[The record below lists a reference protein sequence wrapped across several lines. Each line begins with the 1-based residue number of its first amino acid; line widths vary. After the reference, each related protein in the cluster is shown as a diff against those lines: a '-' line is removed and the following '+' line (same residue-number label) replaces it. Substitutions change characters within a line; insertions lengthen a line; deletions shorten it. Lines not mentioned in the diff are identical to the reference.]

1 MAEEK
6 ARDPTKQERK
16 PVNIPLSKIH
26 DLPGSVFAPPSQK
39 SLEALT
45 SSIVLKGVQEPVVL
59 RQREDGEFQIVSGNR
74 RRKASEFAKKTEI
87 PAFVY
92 DMTEKEAK
100 DFRFRNKGEGTPPGK
115 LLPESEIGK
124 KRDTTEKA
132 PDKVADAK
140 KPDAPL
146 KSPEKP
152 AEVKPAPAPE
162 PKKPEEKPKA
172 APPAEKA
179 DADGKKPDAPPKQ
192 PEKPAGGKIAPAPE
206 PKKQE
211 EKPKTAAPTE
221 KANTDEKKPNVPPK
235 PLEKP
240 TEVKPTPAPEPKKLE
255 ENPKMAPSPEKA
267 DADEKKPD
275 APPKQPEKP
284 AEVKNA
290 LALEPKKPEEKP
302 KTAAPTEKANTDEKK
317 PNVPPKALEKPV
329 EVKPTPAP
337 EPKKP
342 EEKPKT
348 APLTDKADAA
358 VKKPDAPPKQPEK
371 PAAVKPAPAYMPGPA
386 ALGPSGTKITKIFD
400 ERLMPPDEQA
410 MKDLPVPK
418 DGESYFITLH
428 PAYLEKSEFNTVS
441 VDTSSDDYKE
451 LKKSIELNGV
461 KDPVLTRLN
470 PKGGLEILSGQRRH
484 MIARELNY
492 PVPAIIQKIDDN
504 DAMILVADSNLHRP
518 HISTY
523 DLSRTLRNK
532 MTAMKRKAGRKKRG
546 EPSADELNSDEML
559 AKEMGIS
566 TSKLNRIIRLSEAS
580 KEVCEAVDSNSLELS
595 IASAL
600 SFLKPENQ
608 TAVIDL
614 MGLNLKPTVKRVQ
627 RLRDVEKSGKLDDKT
642 IRDILE
648 DKDLQPVKP
657 PEPPKSE
664 PPKPE
669 PTQTAPPFPVASMVT
684 PSTPTPPA
692 QTANTPPVTPT
703 PTPPTQPIHTPP
715 VTSTTTTPPAPPEMK
730 PVIQEP
736 PKQEPAPQ
744 PPVMQAAEKPDTAP
758 EPASNGIPLN
768 ADEKKQDEP
777 KTAAD
782 EEPIE
787 HNSQRDNMYATK
799 VTLGGDR
806 LRRYFPDVTMTP
818 MQIVESIYSALE
830 DRRQRE
836 ARAKQKTEI
845 LHPSKPVPT
854 R

>member
-1 MAEEK
+1 MTEEK
-6 ARDPTKQERK
+6 ARDPTRQEMK
-16 PVNIPLSKIH
+16 PVKIPLAKIH

-45 SSIVLKGVQEPVVL
+45 SSIVLKGVQEPVIL

-100 DFRFRNKGEGTPPGK
+100 DFRFRHKGEGTPPGR
-115 LLPESEIGK
+115 LLSESEIGK
-124 KRDTTEKA
+124 KRDVPEKA
-132 PDKVADAK
+132 LDKAADAK

-152 AEVKPAPAPE
+152 TGVKPAPAPE
-162 PKKPEEKPKA
+162 PKKPEEKPKV

-179 DADGKKPDAPPKQ
+179 DADGKKTDAPPKQ
-192 PEKPAGGKIAPAPE
+192 PEKPAGVKIAPAPE
-206 PKKQE
+206 PKKPE
-211 EKPKTAAPTE
+211 EKPKA
-221 KANTDEKKPNVPPK
+221 
-235 PLEKP
+235 
-240 TEVKPTPAPEPKKLE
+240 
-255 ENPKMAPSPEKA
+255 APSPDKA
-267 DADEKKPD
+267 DATDKKSD
-275 APPKQPEKP
+275 TLPKQPEKP
-284 AEVKNA
+284 AEVKTA
-290 LALEPKKPEEKP
+290 SAPEPKKPEEKPKAAPSPEKADAADKKSDAPPKPPEKPAEVKTAPALEPKKPEEKP
-302 KTAAPTEKANTDEKK
+302 KTAAPTEKSDTDGKSPTK
-317 PNVPPKALEKPV
+317 Q
-329 EVKPTPAP
+329 PTPM
-337 EPKKP
+337 KN
-342 EEKPKT
+342 
-348 APLTDKADAA
+348 AA
-358 VKKPDAPPKQPEK
+358 E
-371 PAAVKPAPAYMPGPA
+371 VKPAPAFMPGPA

-410 MKDLPVPK
+410 MKDLPIPK

-441 VDTSSDDYKE
+441 VDVTSDDYKE

-461 KDPVLTRLN
+461 KDPVLTRIN

-546 EPSADELNSDEML
+546 APGADELNSDEML

-580 KEVCEAVDSNSLELS
+580 KAVCDAVDDNSLELS

-600 SFLKPENQ
+600 SFLKPEHQN
-608 TAVIDL
+608 AVIDL
-614 MGLNLKPTVKRVQ
+614 MGINLKPTVKRVQ
-627 RLRDVEKSGKLDDKT
+627 RLRDAEKGGKLDDKT
-642 IRDILE
+642 MRDILE

-657 PEPPKSE
+657 PEPPK
-664 PPKPE
+664 PAPAQPD
-669 PTQTAPPFPVASMVT
+669 PPFPVASMVT
-684 PSTPTPPA
+684 PSTSPVPTPPD
-692 QTANTPPVTPT
+692 V
-703 PTPPTQPIHTPP
+703 
-715 VTSTTTTPPAPPEMK
+715 K
-730 PVIQEP
+730 PVMPEP
-736 PKQEPAPQ
+736 PKQENTLQ
-744 PPVMQAAEKPDTAP
+744 PPIMQTTEKPEVAP
-758 EPASNGIPLN
+758 AQADNVIPLHT
-768 ADEKKQDEP
+768 ESKQPSES
-777 KTAAD
+777 KAAD

-787 HNSQRDNMYATK
+787 FNSQRDNMYATK

-806 LRRYFPDVTMTP
+806 LRKYFPDVSMKP
-818 MQIVESIYSALE
+818 IEIVESIYSALE

-836 ARAKQKTEI
+836 IHAQQKKDI
-845 LHPSKPVPT
+845 LRPGKPAPT

>member
-45 SSIVLKGVQEPVVL
+45 SSIVLKGVQEPVIL
-59 RQREDGEFQIVSGNR
+59 RQREDGEYQIVSGNR

-87 PAFVY
+87 PAFIY

-132 PDKVADAK
+132 DAAGK
-140 KPDAPL
+140 KPDAPP
-146 KSPEKP
+146 KPPEKP
-152 AEVKPAPAPE
+152 TEVKPAPAAE
-162 PKKPEEKPKA
+162 PKKAEEKPKA
-172 APPAEKA
+172 APSPEKA

-192 PEKPAGGKIAPAPE
+192 PEKPAGAKIAPA
-206 PKKQE
+206 
-211 EKPKTAAPTE
+211 A
-221 KANTDEKKPNVPPK
+221 
-235 PLEKP
+235 
-240 TEVKPTPAPEPKKLE
+240 
-255 ENPKMAPSPEKA
+255 
-267 DADEKKPD
+267 
-275 APPKQPEKP
+275 
-284 AEVKNA
+284 
-290 LALEPKKPEEKP
+290 
-302 KTAAPTEKANTDEKK
+302 
-317 PNVPPKALEKPV
+317 
-329 EVKPTPAP
+329 

-348 APLTDKADAA
+348 APSPEKADADA
-358 VKKPDAPPKQPEK
+358 KKPDTPPKQPEKPTEVKPVPASEPKKPEEKPKTAPSPEKADVDAKKPDTPPKQPEK
-371 PAAVKPAPAYMPGPA
+371 PAAVKPAPAFMPGPA

-400 ERLMPPDEQA
+400 ERLMPPDEKA

-441 VDTSSDDYKE
+441 VDVTSDDYKE

-627 RLRDVEKSGKLDDKT
+627 RLRDAEKSGKLDDKT

-669 PTQTAPPFPVASMVT
+669 PTQTAPPFPVASMVM

-744 PPVMQAAEKPDTAP
+744 PPVMQAAEKPDPAP

>member
-45 SSIVLKGVQEPVVL
+45 SSIVLKGVQEPVIL
-59 RQREDGEFQIVSGNR
+59 RQREDGEYQIVSGNR

-87 PAFVY
+87 PAFIY

-132 PDKVADAK
+132 PDKAADGK
-140 KPDAPL
+140 KPDVPL

-152 AEVKPAPAPE
+152 AEVKPAPAPG

-172 APPAEKA
+172 APSPEKA
-179 DADGKKPDAPPKQ
+179 DADGKKPDTPPKQ
-192 PEKPAGGKIAPAPE
+192 PEKPAGAKIAPA
-206 PKKQE
+206 
-211 EKPKTAAPTE
+211 A
-221 KANTDEKKPNVPPK
+221 
-235 PLEKP
+235 
-240 TEVKPTPAPEPKKLE
+240 
-255 ENPKMAPSPEKA
+255 
-267 DADEKKPD
+267 
-275 APPKQPEKP
+275 
-284 AEVKNA
+284 
-290 LALEPKKPEEKP
+290 
-302 KTAAPTEKANTDEKK
+302 
-317 PNVPPKALEKPV
+317 
-329 EVKPTPAP
+329 

-348 APLTDKADAA
+348 APSPEKADADA
-358 VKKPDAPPKQPEK
+358 KKPDTPPKQPEKPTEVKPVPASEPKKPEEKPKTAPSPEKADADAKKPDTPPKQPEK
-371 PAAVKPAPAYMPGPA
+371 PAAVKPALAFMPGPA

-400 ERLMPPDEQA
+400 ERLMPPDEKA

-441 VDTSSDDYKE
+441 VDVTSDDYKE

-627 RLRDVEKSGKLDDKT
+627 RLRDAEKSGKLDDKT
-642 IRDILE
+642 MRDILE

-703 PTPPTQPIHTPP
+703 PTPPTQPINTPP
-715 VTSTTTTPPAPPEMK
+715 VTSTTTAPPAPPEMK

-744 PPVMQAAEKPDTAP
+744 PPVMQTAEKPDTAP

>member
-45 SSIVLKGVQEPVVL
+45 SSIVLKGVQEPVIL

-87 PAFVY
+87 PAFIY

-132 PDKVADAK
+132 PDKAADGK
-140 KPDAPL
+140 KPDVPL

-152 AEVKPAPAPE
+152 AEVKPAPAPG

-172 APPAEKA
+172 APSPEKA

-192 PEKPAGGKIAPAPE
+192 PEKPAGAKIAPA
-206 PKKQE
+206 
-211 EKPKTAAPTE
+211 A
-221 KANTDEKKPNVPPK
+221 
-235 PLEKP
+235 
-240 TEVKPTPAPEPKKLE
+240 
-255 ENPKMAPSPEKA
+255 
-267 DADEKKPD
+267 
-275 APPKQPEKP
+275 
-284 AEVKNA
+284 
-290 LALEPKKPEEKP
+290 
-302 KTAAPTEKANTDEKK
+302 
-317 PNVPPKALEKPV
+317 
-329 EVKPTPAP
+329 

-348 APLTDKADAA
+348 APSPEKADADA
-358 VKKPDAPPKQPEK
+358 KKPDTPPKQPEKPTEVKPVPASEPKKPEEKPKTAPSPEKADVDAKKPDTPPKQPEK
-371 PAAVKPAPAYMPGPA
+371 PAAVKPAPAFMPGPA

-400 ERLMPPDEQA
+400 ERLMPPDEKA

-441 VDTSSDDYKE
+441 VDVTSDDYKE

-627 RLRDVEKSGKLDDKT
+627 RLRDAEKSGKLDDKT
-642 IRDILE
+642 MRDILE

-744 PPVMQAAEKPDTAP
+744 PPVMQTAEKPDTAP

>member
-45 SSIVLKGVQEPVVL
+45 SSIVLKGVQEPVIL

-87 PAFVY
+87 PAFIY

-132 PDKVADAK
+132 PDKAADGK
-140 KPDAPL
+140 KPDVPL

-152 AEVKPAPAPE
+152 AEVKPAPAPG

-172 APPAEKA
+172 APSPEKADAAGKKPDAPPKPPEKPTEVKPAPAAEPKKAEEKPKAAPSPEKA

-192 PEKPAGGKIAPAPE
+192 PEKPAGAKIAPAAE
-206 PKKQE
+206 PKKPE
-211 EKPKTAAPTE
+211 EKPKT
-221 KANTDEKKPNVPPK
+221 
-235 PLEKP
+235 
-240 TEVKPTPAPEPKKLE
+240 
-255 ENPKMAPSPEKA
+255 APSPEKA
-267 DADEKKPD
+267 DADAKKPD

-284 AEVKNA
+284 
-290 LALEPKKPEEKP
+290 
-302 KTAAPTEKANTDEKK
+302 T
-317 PNVPPKALEKPV
+317 
-329 EVKPTPAP
+329 EVKPVPAS

-348 APLTDKADAA
+348 APSPEKADVDA
-358 VKKPDAPPKQPEK
+358 KKPDTPPKQPEK
-371 PAAVKPAPAYMPGPA
+371 PAAVKPAPAFMPGPA

-400 ERLMPPDEQA
+400 ERLMPPDEKA

-441 VDTSSDDYKE
+441 VDVTSDDYKE

-504 DAMILVADSNLHRP
+504 DAMILVADANLHRP

-627 RLRDVEKSGKLDDKT
+627 RLRDAEKSGKLDDKT

-669 PTQTAPPFPVASMVT
+669 PTQTAPPFPVASMVM

-845 LHPSKPVPT
+845 LHASKPVPT